1 MCCTA
6 VKVGVCIISKTI
18 GECLVSGKLI
28 LLNHTALIIVV
39 TENEGKGNSSLVKR
53 CKHFTDCSEILT
65 NNIQSAE
72 LVADYNHLREITVV
86 VEGLAYNQA
95 INDPRWDAASD
106 DKERLKLVYNYR
118 AKLLSNAK
126 ASPEE
131 KEMRKA
137 TIDSTDAKANRLLEF
152 SEAAM
157 QHYFEQH
164 DKLVAEVLYPF
175 LSHEKIQFTENGRTI
190 ERFMTKEDIIRKIA
204 QPEIIAYNKE
214 AEAKGLPDRKT
225 LRKTIVLA
233 KGMNFDTA
241 EKISEKMN
249 EFSKRRI
256 DSQPLNYPSAGSVFR
271 SLNGVP
277 VWSLIDKSGLR
288 GFSVG
293 GAQVSEKHPLQC
305 HH

>member
-1 MCCTA
+1 MKT
-6 VKVGVCIISKTI
+6 KVPFAGRCII
-18 GECLVSGKLI
+18 LAAAMAV
-28 LLNHTALIIVV
+28 A
-39 TENEGKGNSSLVKR
+39 SSLATTRLVNLQLLDKENISSIAADDLIDRERIPAKR
-53 CKHFTDCSEILT
+53 GIIMDRNEEILT

-214 AEAKGLPDRKT
+214 AEAK
-225 LRKTIVLA
+225 
-233 KGMNFDTA
+233 
-241 EKISEKMN
+241 
-249 EFSKRRI
+249 
-256 DSQPLNYPSAGSVFR
+256 DSP
-271 SLNGVP
+271 
-277 VWSLIDKSGLR
+277 
-288 GFSVG
+288 
-293 GAQVSEKHPLQC
+293 HPPRMPTPR
-305 HH
+305 HP